1 MTKTEDKVNGKD
13 LYSYSFPKDYD
24 KVIFNDGGD
33 NQTADLTWDKDKPY
47 YSDGKWY
54 ATKEDIPVPAA
65 PAKFYITGDSALI
78 VDAGLDKANAW
89 NPAAI
94 KSEKD
99 TFELELKADQYYV
112 LKVTLN
118 GTWEGENNI
127 KGYNELTEK
136 AEGLDDVS
144 DDHNIGFKL
153 KDAGK
158 VQVIYFVKDNKTTF
172 QLSGNFVTKAE
183 PIPTVADGFYLMG
196 TMNGWK
202 ADENYLFVPNET
214 TEGEYML
221 SVTLTEGDELKVA
234 KVMNGVAMTWYPA
247 EGANFVVSATH
258 AGKKV
263 IYFREQYNADWADFG
278 GYIYIANDI
287 AEGIHDTTAEQPAV
301 KVIINNCLLIRR
313 GTRTY
318 TVAGE
323 LVR

>member
-1 MTKTEDKVNGKD
+1 MK
-13 LYSYSFPKDYD
+13 
-24 KVIFNDGGD
+24 
-33 NQTADLTWDKDKPY
+33 LTTD
-47 YSDGKWY
+47 
-54 ATKEDIPVPAA
+54 
-65 PAKFYITGDSALI
+65 
-78 VDAGLDKANAW
+78 
-89 NPAAI
+89 
-94 KSEKD
+94 
-99 TFELELKADQYYV
+99 
-112 LKVTLN
+112 
-118 GTWEGENNI
+118 GTWNTA
-127 KGYNELTEK
+127 KGYNDLSEK
-136 AEGLDDVS
+136 AAGLEDNGN
-144 DDHNIGFKL
+144 DHNIGFKL
-153 KDAGK
+153 KAAGK

-172 QLSGNFVTKAE
+172 QLSGNFVTKAD

-214 TEGEYML
+214 NEGEYML

-323 LVR
+323 LIR

>member
-1 MTKTEDKVNGKD
+1 M
-13 LYSYSFPKDYD
+13 
-24 KVIFNDGGD
+24 
-33 NQTADLTWDKDKPY
+33 
-47 YSDGKWY
+47 
-54 ATKEDIPVPAA
+54 
-65 PAKFYITGDSALI
+65 
-78 VDAGLDKANAW
+78 
-89 NPAAI
+89 
-94 KSEKD
+94 
-99 TFELELKADQYYV
+99 
-112 LKVTLN
+112 
-118 GTWEGENNI
+118 
-127 KGYNELTEK
+127 
-136 AEGLDDVS
+136 
-144 DDHNIGFKL
+144 
-153 KDAGK
+153 
-158 VQVIYFVKDNKTTF
+158 
-172 QLSGNFVTKAE
+172 
-183 PIPTVADGFYLMG
+183 ADGFYLMG

-263 IYFREQYNADWADFG
+263 IYFREQYNTDWADFG